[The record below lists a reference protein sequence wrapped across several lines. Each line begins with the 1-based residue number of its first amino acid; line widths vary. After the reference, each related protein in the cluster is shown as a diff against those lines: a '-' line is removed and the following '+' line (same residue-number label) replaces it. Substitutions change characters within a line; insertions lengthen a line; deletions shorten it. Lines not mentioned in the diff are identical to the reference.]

1 MAIGL
6 FSNAKPASTTEEHII
21 PQGIL
26 EIQLKLPPTGM
37 LANFHAALY
46 GFDQFCLV
54 GGKKKEEKEDMRM
67 RRTGTSQQGILMELL
82 EHSTHESWDVKR
94 GTLEL
99 HAREGEFKSI
109 CFPLC
114 DFHTSVP
121 GRLRFGP
128 QGWNGR
134 LQIST

>member
-67 RRTGTSQQGILMELL
+67 RRTGTSQ
-82 EHSTHESWDVKR
+82 